1 LTYAELARRVR
12 AEIGQQHRYEHSVR
26 VARCAELLA
35 LRHALDTRRARLAGM
50 LHDLARLYSAERL
63 IAECEHRGIPVDSFE
78 RDHPLVLHA
87 KVSAAIAKERFGV
100 TDPHVLSA
108 IGKHTTA
115 AASMSPLDCVVYLA
129 DSLEPQR
136 TFPER
141 AALWNLATR
150 DLTSA
155 MRETLIASFG
165 HLRAK
170 GMPIAPPTLAAA
182 AAFGIELQAR
192 EKETSTS

>member
-1 LTYAELARRVR
+1 LNYPELARRVR
-12 AEIGQQHRYEHSVR
+12 AEIGQRHRYEHSVR

-35 LRHALDTRRARLAGM
+35 LRHGLETRQARLAGM
-50 LHDLARLYSAERL
+50 LHDLARLYSGERL
-63 IAECEHRGIPVDSFE
+63 IAECERRGLAIDSFE
-78 RDHPLVLHA
+78 RNHPFLLHA

-100 TDPHVLSA
+100 GDPQVLSA

-115 AASMSPLDCVVYLA
+115 AAAMSPLDCVVYLA
-129 DSLEPQR
+129 DSLEPLR

-141 AALWNLATR
+141 AALWDLAKR

-165 HLRAK
+165 HLRTR
-170 GMPIAPPTLAAA
+170 GMPIAPQTLAAA
-182 AAFGIELQAR
+182 VAFGVEVR
-192 EKETSTS
+192 EREASTS